1 MRQKTQNVL
10 GTSLVV
16 RTPVAKTHTPKAG
29 GLGSILGQGTRSHIT
44 QLRVYMLHLKKS
56 HMPHQRWKIPRG
68 ATKTRQINN

>member
-16 RTPVAKTHTPKAG
+16 KTPVAKTHTPKAG

-44 QLRVYMLHLKKS
+44 QLRVCMLHLKKITHAS
-56 HMPHQRWKIPRG
+56 SKIEDSKRC
-68 ATKTRQINN
+68 N